1 MMMNSS
7 SVTAAGSIHF
17 EHLFP
22 GETAFSRSE
31 SLWLARGGTLK
42 LHKSNALHRL
52 WQTLPEDIRLS
63 PHIYLAVNSPQGP
76 WWILG
81 WAERVPDAEE
91 VLPAPLP
98 PYRVLTGLTDRFGR
112 TLTFH
117 RAAQGDFS
125 GHITAV
131 TDGAG
136 RRFRLAL
143 GKLAQN
149 MPVSGYGADS
159 GIRLE
164 AVWLTHDP
172 EYPDNLPAEP
182 LVRYEFTPRG
192 ELAAVYDRGGTQVR
206 SFTYDDKH
214 PGRMTAHSHAG
225 RSQTTYRYD
234 DAGRVVEQHNPEG
247 LSYTYGYEKNTVIIT
262 DSLNRREVLHT
273 EGEGGL
279 KW

>member
-1 MMMNSS
+1 
-7 SVTAAGSIHF
+7 
-17 EHLFP
+17 
-22 GETAFSRSE
+22 
-31 SLWLARGGTLK
+31 
-42 LHKSNALHRL
+42 
-52 WQTLPEDIRLS
+52 
-63 PHIYLAVNSPQGP
+63 VNSPQGP

-172 EYPDNLPAEP
+172 EYPDNLPA
-182 LVRYEFTPRG
+182 G
-192 ELAAVYDRGGTQVR
+192 AAG
-206 SFTYDDKH
+206 
-214 PGRMTAHSHAG
+214 A
-225 RSQTTYRYD
+225 
-234 DAGRVVEQHNPEG
+234 
-247 LSYTYGYEKNTVIIT
+247 L
-262 DSLNRREVLHT
+262 
-273 EGEGGL
+273 
-279 KW
+279 